1 MEKQRLEQK
10 MISLDK
16 EIEQIQKSTRTLI
29 PFFVP
34 WHDKLRMKFGWY
46 YHWHL
51 NPYAKIIHIFSLLLS
66 IILGLTVFTTT
77 LTIAPQV
84 AKATTG
90 YVDPNGDNAVAW
102 GTPVP
107 AGTHYTTVD
116 DGTRQPAE
124 PNTADYISHSGAPAT
139 DDDFDMAT
147 IAGADSVTSIKI
159 WAYAKHELATFL
171 NLNIYVDGA
180 WQTQNLD
187 NTLTGTYAWYSA
199 TWTGTWDQTDLD
211 NLLVRVRKTGTASTE
226 TVAAMYAEITY
237 TTGSIPTAP
246 TTLYSNNDTAQTG
259 QTNPTNLTDTTP
271 AFSAIYNDADTG
283 DIANKARIQVST
295 DETFASVTHWDS
307 GAAGTTITNCTTPNR
322 CQDIV
327 YGSFGTAPTQN
338 LALNDGAVTYYWRIK
353 YWDDEGNE
361 GAWSTET
368 ATFTLLD
375 VPTAPTIGTPTV
387 LSSTSIR
394 WNFTDNAS
402 NEDGFK
408 VHDSSNY
415 VVATCATPN
424 LTYCDETGLFPNT
437 SYTRHVH
444 AYNTAGDSSSS
455 ADASKYTLA
464 NVPGAPT
471 LTATS
476 ATSIKIV
483 IDQNN
488 NPSGGGT
495 SPYVDPNG
503 DAATSGWVP
512 TPSGTHFTTINDA
525 IRQPT
530 VPDTTDYISAG
541 DVGGQ
546 DDFNMTTF
554 TAATVTQIKVWVYG
568 ESPAAQAVFQGNIY
582 VSGAWQAPGTFTV
595 GTPGSPSWGSI
606 TYTGSWN
613 QTDLDNLQVR
623 LIRSGI
629 NVKLTKCFA
638 MYVEINNNPP
648 LPGDTQYAIYN
659 ETLGKYLGAD
669 GIADEVSEVWQSY
682 SAWGETSGINNINLS
697 PNTQYTYKV
706 KAKNEDGEATALG
719 AGASEY
725 TLSANP
731 PTVTTQGATN
741 LAQTTADAN
750 GTITATGGENA
761 TTRGFKY
768 YQSSDCTGTI
778 NDKSENGSFGAA
790 AYSLQLTSLTANTT
804 YSYKAYATNSGGT
817 GYGSCVS
824 FTTLAETSVSLS
836 TVVANPTSLDIG
848 QTSTITITLK
858 NTAGNPV
865 VGKKITLSSSR
876 GSTDLITQPANLTDS
891 AGVTVGYITSSTSGQ
906 TTITALDETDSVTL
920 DQKPTITFTSPPPP
934 PPTPTGGN
942 PPVAVI
948 TAVKWALRGEEV
960 VFDASGSYDADGQIV
975 EYTWNFAD
983 TGVTTATPTIEA
995 QPTTQVSTQP
1005 PTEQTLVG
1013 KAKNTLKDVG
1023 KGLKKVWNT
1032 TIDLF
1037 KGQGKKQTY
1046 LQRAFAQET
1055 TQAKITH
1062 TYNTTGRYAV
1072 SLIVLDNDGN
1082 AASASF
1088 TIEILPH
1095 PPTIQKAQIDNNNLT
1110 ISGTAS
1116 DFGIVSLQ
1124 ITSEPL
1130 SGFAQVDQNGN
1141 WQYLLSNAKDQIVPG
1156 SHQTWG
1162 SLTDLNNMPSP
1173 DSNIQEFQVGGG
1185 ILETISNIFEQ
1196 QKEKVLSAPPS
1207 FFEKALEK
1215 VLPKQTIRAIKENLP
1230 VFNTVAKPVAII
1242 VPTLS
1247 ILMTTG
1253 FYNILWYVYY
1263 LFNLLL
1269 ERLGLKKKRLPWGVV
1284 YDAASK
1290 APISIAVVRIFSHPQ
1305 RRLLET
1311 RVTDNEGRF
1320 GFSVPAGNYF
1330 ITMTKPGF
1338 SFASKLVKAGTPQD
1352 DIYTNLYHGAVL
1364 TCQKDSTILNAN
1376 IPIDPMTLE
1385 EKQAKIE
1392 RNLLTRSLTKS
1403 YQALRIFIA
1412 HLTLPLL
1419 IIGTLVAILSLLFFF
1434 EYYSPIFLIL
1444 YIFLIYK
1451 EIKDRRKKVTWGIV
1465 YDFQTKQP
1473 IQGAMVKIYDAPY
1486 KKLKEAK
1493 LTNKSGQYGF
1503 IVPEGRYY
1511 LICLKQDYNFPAKI
1525 KVRNDGKY
1533 HHLYLGGIIAT
1544 TKAKPFVS
1552 ANIPLEQMEYDIPK

>member
-102 GTPVP
+102 DTPVP

-180 WQTQNLD
+180 WQTQNSD

-211 NLLVRVRKTGTASTE
+211 NLLVRVRKTGMASTE

-375 VPTAPTIGTPTV
+375 VPTAPTIGTPTA

-424 LTYCDETGLFPNT
+424 LTYCDETGLSPNT

-512 TPSGTHFTTINDA
+512 TPSGTHFTTIND
-525 IRQPT
+525 
-530 VPDTTDYISAG
+530 
-541 DVGGQ
+541 
-546 DDFNMTTF
+546 
-554 TAATVTQIKVWVYG
+554 
-568 ESPAAQAVFQGNIY
+568 
-582 VSGAWQAPGTFTV
+582 
-595 GTPGSPSWGSI
+595 
-606 TYTGSWN
+606 
-613 QTDLDNLQVR
+613 
-623 LIRSGI
+623 
-629 NVKLTKCFA
+629 
-638 MYVEINNNPP
+638 
-648 LPGDTQYAIYN
+648 
-659 ETLGKYLGAD
+659 
-669 GIADEVSEVWQSY
+669 
-682 SAWGETSGINNINLS
+682 
-697 PNTQYTYKV
+697 
-706 KAKNEDGEATALG
+706 
-719 AGASEY
+719 
-725 TLSANP
+725 
-731 PTVTTQGATN
+731 
-741 LAQTTADAN
+741 
-750 GTITATGGENA
+750 
-761 TTRGFKY
+761 
-768 YQSSDCTGTI
+768 
-778 NDKSENGSFGAA
+778 
-790 AYSLQLTSLTANTT
+790 
-804 YSYKAYATNSGGT
+804 
-817 GYGSCVS
+817 
-824 FTTLAETSVSLS
+824 
-836 TVVANPTSLDIG
+836 
-848 QTSTITITLK
+848 
-858 NTAGNPV
+858 
-865 VGKKITLSSSR
+865 
-876 GSTDLITQPANLTDS
+876 
-891 AGVTVGYITSSTSGQ
+891 
-906 TTITALDETDSVTL
+906 
-920 DQKPTITFTSPPPP
+920 
-934 PPTPTGGN
+934 
-942 PPVAVI
+942 
-948 TAVKWALRGEEV
+948 
-960 VFDASGSYDADGQIV
+960 
-975 EYTWNFAD
+975 
-983 TGVTTATPTIEA
+983 
-995 QPTTQVSTQP
+995 
-1005 PTEQTLVG
+1005 
-1013 KAKNTLKDVG
+1013 
-1023 KGLKKVWNT
+1023 
-1032 TIDLF
+1032 
-1037 KGQGKKQTY
+1037 
-1046 LQRAFAQET
+1046 
-1055 TQAKITH
+1055 
-1062 TYNTTGRYAV
+1062 
-1072 SLIVLDNDGN
+1072 
-1082 AASASF
+1082 
-1088 TIEILPH
+1088 
-1095 PPTIQKAQIDNNNLT
+1095 
-1110 ISGTAS
+1110 
-1116 DFGIVSLQ
+1116 
-1124 ITSEPL
+1124 
-1130 SGFAQVDQNGN
+1130 
-1141 WQYLLSNAKDQIVPG
+1141 
-1156 SHQTWG
+1156 
-1162 SLTDLNNMPSP
+1162 
-1173 DSNIQEFQVGGG
+1173 
-1185 ILETISNIFEQ
+1185 
-1196 QKEKVLSAPPS
+1196 
-1207 FFEKALEK
+1207 
-1215 VLPKQTIRAIKENLP
+1215 
-1230 VFNTVAKPVAII
+1230 
-1242 VPTLS
+1242 
-1247 ILMTTG
+1247 
-1253 FYNILWYVYY
+1253 
-1263 LFNLLL
+1263 
-1269 ERLGLKKKRLPWGVV
+1269 
-1284 YDAASK
+1284 
-1290 APISIAVVRIFSHPQ
+1290 
-1305 RRLLET
+1305 
-1311 RVTDNEGRF
+1311 
-1320 GFSVPAGNYF
+1320 
-1330 ITMTKPGF
+1330 
-1338 SFASKLVKAGTPQD
+1338 
-1352 DIYTNLYHGAVL
+1352 
-1364 TCQKDSTILNAN
+1364 
-1376 IPIDPMTLE
+1376 
-1385 EKQAKIE
+1385 
-1392 RNLLTRSLTKS
+1392 
-1403 YQALRIFIA
+1403 
-1412 HLTLPLL
+1412 
-1419 IIGTLVAILSLLFFF
+1419 
-1434 EYYSPIFLIL
+1434 
-1444 YIFLIYK
+1444 
-1451 EIKDRRKKVTWGIV
+1451 
-1465 YDFQTKQP
+1465 
-1473 IQGAMVKIYDAPY
+1473 
-1486 KKLKEAK
+1486 
-1493 LTNKSGQYGF
+1493 
-1503 IVPEGRYY
+1503 
-1511 LICLKQDYNFPAKI
+1511 
-1525 KVRNDGKY
+1525 
-1533 HHLYLGGIIAT
+1533 
-1544 TKAKPFVS
+1544 
-1552 ANIPLEQMEYDIPK
+1552 